1 MGSHEVWGIVISYGT
16 QTPLSGAWLCALCSV
31 MLGLGSYESS
41 GDEEDGEV
49 SSSANLKEVDGPKYP
64 EIIQL
69 TTST

>member
-1 MGSHEVWGIVISYGT
+1 MISHEDWGTVITYGT
-16 QTPLSGAWLCALCSV
+16 QTPLSGAWLCAWCSV

-49 SSSANLKEVDGPKYP
+49 SSSANLKVDGPNYR
-64 EIIQL
+64 EVTQS